1 MTVDDRRLMRDDFLD
16 LKFYEY
22 WKYESDSFRYSRL
35 LQERDLNKVL
45 LHQALLTNLYVRNTK
60 ASIGNEYNVPE
71 V

>member
-1 MTVDDRRLMRDDFLD
+1 MRDDFLD

>member
-22 WKYESDSFRYSRL
+22 WKYETDSFRYSRL